1 LRDRANTP
9 LNFSALRSTT
19 FGAKLVVNDQLDIRQ
34 ASIYPDTLRASGVQS
49 LRIAWPLAN
58 NRPAGQLQRMYLKK
72 ISVRIVV
79 LVISI
84 PLVVLGTIVSV
95 VGQAPPNQPP
105 PGAYVPIPNFTG
117 VGAGALFRRAIND
130 RFSGAQRMAPAIV
143 TTTFANL
150 PAEQDGTLIYCA
162 DCKLTSPCAGAG
174 TGAWA
179 LGARGQWSCASGAL
193 EANLNANGNK
203 MTNLAN
209 GTVGGD
215 TLDFG
220 QPAGSD
226 LSGSLPNPIVQTVL
240 GGKTPVY
247 LTEASPG
254 LDDSVLPTIGTASS
268 FQTNGGTAITLNKP
282 STVVSGHTMIM
293 GYFSQ
298 NVAAPT
304 PPSGWTL
311 IRSDTACGIFGTMGS
326 YYKVAG
332 SSEPSSYTWTITGYS
347 AGAIVDVGVTAANPV
362 DVISPATCASNPT
375 LAGLS
380 TTGQPENVVVFGGQ
394 SNNFIGSATQILF
407 NQGSI
412 LALIPQA
419 GGEAFSAAYLTANYP
434 TTPAVTMTTGGGAM
448 QMIAIKL
455 ASTYTASPVLQ
466 GDSYVE
472 VSNLAGRSGG
482 NASINSFNID
492 GRVNVKNPIY
502 GAKGDGLTDD
512 TAAIQA
518 AYNATCAAAIAANT
532 QNANIGATLWFP
544 AGTYITT
551 FSLISNCSQ
560 PITWKCESEG
570 ACAIQSTGESMFPI
584 IMHEAN
590 SYLNGITTQGAI
602 LAASLATGGGSS
614 MNWGANSEQYYD
626 LKDAQLGLG
635 ATGWNNAKP
644 LNGQSAL
651 SVEGFFN
658 YAGGGSGNV
667 FLLESAG
674 DDLNLSIGA
683 TAAIQIYLIPGTPNL
698 LAACIT
704 TTGSG
709 SVCTSGGSI
718 TTSTT
723 YEFEASYDGST
734 LRLFEGTPGSTAT
747 LAGSVSATGT
757 TIQKPSE
764 VFALGDGGGLTI
776 GGGNFASAHWI
787 GQLDSIRIS
796 NVARHTATYTAPTA
810 KFANDGST
818 LILLNNLAQRDTLLQ
833 VTNVAGAPNAPWI
846 PLHYYGPFG
855 SGGTPGNVHANF
867 VNLSL
872 HGGSYSL
879 LGENVLYTTLDHV
892 TATGASHDGIK
903 FEYISY
909 GTRIEHL
916 TVSPAAYGEASVVMA
931 NAGLVNLSWLFSTGG
946 YYGMELIDA
955 NGTYSM
961 LFMNPSSI
969 SLADLDLGGSTIFDS
984 MSVHEF
990 NVDFESGGT
999 PIPARI
1005 WGQGAYQFY
1014 GGDWQYDPSVNAI
1027 WVNPAATNAGLSIT
1041 LFGGQVDIL
1050 GTPTNPL
1057 ISWKGT
1063 GSPATPATW
1072 INPIVNGK
1080 SLSAATVPLS
1090 SNAAYAQA
1098 LGDVTIPPVKTVS
1111 TLPTCNSAAKG
1122 WEVQVSDCNTNCTT
1136 YLGTTFT
1143 GGGSTRSTVQCNGTA
1158 WELH

>member
-1 LRDRANTP
+1 
-9 LNFSALRSTT
+9 
-19 FGAKLVVNDQLDIRQ
+19 
-34 ASIYPDTLRASGVQS
+34 
-49 LRIAWPLAN
+49 
-58 NRPAGQLQRMYLKK
+58 MYLKK

-95 VGQAPPNQPP
+95 VGQAPPNLPP

-117 VGAGALFRRAIND
+117 VGAGSLFRKAIND
-130 RFSGAQRMAPAIV
+130 RFSGAQRMAPAIA
-143 TTTFANL
+143 TTSFANL
-150 PAEQDGTLIYCA
+150 PAELDGTLIYCA
-162 DCKLTSPCAGAG
+162 DCKLTSPCAGSG

-215 TLDFG
+215 TLAFG

-247 LTEASPG
+247 ANQSNPMLA
-254 LDDSVLPTIGTASS
+254 DSTLGVV
-268 FQTNGGTAITLNKP
+268 GGSTKVIVQGSANFTLNKP
-282 STVVSGHTMIM
+282 STVVSGHTMIV
-293 GYFSQ
+293 GYFS
-298 NVAAPT
+298 NDTAAPT

-332 SSEPSSYTWTITGYS
+332 SSEPGTYTWTINGGNNYHS
-347 AGAIVDVGVTAANPV
+347 AALIDVGVTATNPV
-362 DVISPATCASNPT
+362 DVISPAVCAAGPT
-375 LAGLS
+375 LAGL
-380 TTGQPENVVVFGGQ
+380 TLGAQPEKVVIFGGG
-394 SNNFIGSATQILF
+394 SNNYLGSATEVAF
-407 NQGSI
+407 NQGTQFAQVQGSGSV
-412 LALIPQA
+412 P
-419 GGEAFSAAYLTANYP
+419 FSGAYLTANYAISP
-434 TTPAVTMTTGGGAM
+434 SVTMTTGGGAA
-448 QMIAIKL
+448 QMIAIKP
-455 ASTYTASPVLQ
+455 ASTYSSSPVLQ
-466 GDSYVE
+466 GDGFAE
-472 VSNLAGRSGG
+472 VTNLVGTTGRNS
-482 NASINSFNID
+482 SIKGFNID
-492 GRVNVKNPIY
+492 GRFNVKNPIY

-518 AYNATCAAAIAANT
+518 AYNATCAAAIGANSA
-532 QNANIGATLWFP
+532 NANIGATLWFP
-544 AGTYITT
+544 AGTYITS

-570 ACAIQSTGESMFPI
+570 ACTIQAVSEGIFPI
-584 IMHEAN
+584 IMHEAA
-590 SYLNGITTQGAI
+590 SYLNGITTQAPI
-602 LAASLATGGGSS
+602 LAASLATGSGSS
-614 MNWGANSEQYYD
+614 LNWGPGSAQYYD
-626 LKDAQLGLG
+626 LKDAQLGLN

-644 LNGQSAL
+644 INGQSAL
-651 SVEGFFN
+651 TVEGFLN
-658 YAGGGSGNV
+658 YAGGPPGNA
-667 FLLESAG
+667 FILESSG
-674 DDLNLSIGA
+674 DDLNLANNAS
-683 TAAIQIYLIPGTPNL
+683 TAIQLYLVSGTPNTIS
-698 LAACIT
+698 ACIT

-709 SVCTSGGSI
+709 FVCTGAGGSI
-718 TTSTT
+718 TAGTT

-734 LRLFEGTPGSTAT
+734 LRTFVGTPGSTTT
-747 LAGSVSATGT
+747 LAGSVAATGT
-757 TIQKPSE
+757 IVQKPSE

-776 GGGNFASAHWI
+776 GGTNFASAHWI
-787 GQLDSIRIS
+787 GQLDSIRVS

-810 KFANDGST
+810 KFSNDGNT
-818 LILLNNLAQRDTLLQ
+818 LILLNNHAQNDTLLQ
-833 VTNVAGAPNAPWI
+833 VSNIAGAPLPAWI

-855 SGGTPGNVHANF
+855 IGLTPGNVHANF

-872 HGGSYSL
+872 QGGNYNL

-892 TATGASHDGIK
+892 TGTGASHDSFK

-909 GTRIEHL
+909 GTRVEHL
-916 TVSPAAYGEASVVMA
+916 TVSPAAFGEANVVFCHT
-931 NAGLVNLSWLFSTGG
+931 NGEIDLSWLFSTGG
-946 YYGMELIDA
+946 YYGMELIDSG
-955 NGTYSM
+955 GTYSM
-961 LFMNPSSI
+961 LFMNPSSTT
-969 SLADLDLGGSTIFDS
+969 LADLDIGGSTIFTS
-984 MSVHEF
+984 ISIHEF

-1005 WGQGAYQFY
+1005 WGQGAFEFY

-1027 WVNPAATNAGLSIT
+1027 WASPATANAGLALS

-1057 ISWKGT
+1057 ISWKGS

-1072 INPIVNGK
+1072 INPIINGK
-1080 SLSAATVPLS
+1080 ALSAATVPLS
-1090 SNAAYAQA
+1090 DNSDYAQA
-1098 LGDVTIPPVKTVS
+1098 LGDVLIPPVKTVA

-1122 WEVQVSDCNTNCTT
+1122 WVVQIKDCNTNCTT
-1136 YLGTTFT
+1136 YLGTSFT